1 MDMRHSL
8 GKLGEDFAASYLVS
22 KGHKILKRNYSSRF
36 GEIDIISLRNKELF
50 FVEVKTRSSITM
62 GYPSQA
68 VDKRKLSHMEWTAL
82 NYLNKSNISYD
93 AWSFKVIEVLIN
105 EIDELG

>member
-1 MDMRHSL
+1 MDKRHSL
-8 GKLGEDFAASYLVS
+8 GKLGENFAANYLVS

-50 FVEVKTRSSITM
+50 FVEVKTRSSIAM

-68 VDKRKLSHMEWTAL
+68 VDKRKISHMECTAL
-82 NYLNKSNISYD
+82 NYLDKSNISYD

-105 EIDELG
+105 EIDELC